1 MAKSI
6 FPYQQ
11 VRRFILDQLDQGIW
25 KSGDILPSEVKLAAQ
40 LSVHRLTVNRVMT
53 ELVRDGILIRQRGVG
68 TLVDGKK
75 RGSGKPVLGKGLVGL
90 ITGHHFS
97 PGTNPYY
104 GFIFEKMREFL
115 SDEGIYLM
123 PLGNAKD
130 FFERHSNPSGLG
142 NIRESLSA
150 IALLGTVES
159 GIFSALENFER
170 PAVIIGVSEY
180 AGPLPSIATD
190 DEADAAKVAERVL
203 AFGHRHIVHLNASPP
218 LRMHARLQGFLSAC
232 ERAGYAIPFRY
243 VVEARGLEAADG
255 RAAMEEFLGRNLPF
269 TAVFGGNDSLAM
281 GAISAL
287 KERGLSVPGDVSVVG
302 FDGIQAAMHSH
313 PPLTTM
319 KVSRHR
325 LAEQAVARLV
335 AACTG
340 IAGSNLVDRLDSQ
353 WIEGGTLST
362 PRPSAS

>member
-25 KSGDILPSEVKLAAQ
+25 KPGDLLPAEVKLAAQ

-53 ELVRDGILIRQRGVG
+53 ELVREGVLIRQRGVG

-90 ITGHHFS
+90 ITGHHFN
-97 PGTNPYY
+97 PGTNQYY
-104 GFIFEKMREFL
+104 GYIFEKMRELL

-123 PLGNAKD
+123 PLGNAKE
-130 FFERHSNPSGLG
+130 FFDKSSKTSATG
-142 NIRESLSA
+142 NIRDSLCA
-150 IALLGTVES
+150 LALLGTVEPP
-159 GIFSALENFER
+159 IFHALENFER

-180 AGPLPSIATD
+180 TGSLPCVATD
-190 DEADAAKVAERVL
+190 DEADAAKVAERIL
-203 AFGHRHIVHLNASPP
+203 ALGHRQIVHLNAASP

-232 ERAGYAIPFRY
+232 EQAGHAIPFRY
-243 VVEARGLEAADG
+243 VVEAQGLEVADG

-269 TAVFGGNDSLAM
+269 TAIFGGNDNLAL

-287 KERGLSVPGDVSVVG
+287 KERGISVPRDVSVVG
-302 FDGIQAAMHSH
+302 FDGIQAALQSH
-313 PPLTTM
+313 PPLATM

-335 AACTG
+335 AVCTG